1 MNAAKSVAVFRYSDT
16 EGPGHFATF
25 LNANRVPW

>member
-1 MNAAKSVAVFRYSDT
+1 MKPIAVIRHSPT

-25 LNANRVPW
+25 LDRHSLP